1 MVTLA
6 IILVIIGIIELY
18 IINCIKNQNIQ
29 NYINEINKYDSII
42 ELILLTDS
50 FLKIICGFVLIYL
63 L

>member
-1 MVTLA
+1 MIILA
-6 IILVIIGIIELY
+6 IILVIIGIVEIY
-18 IINCIKNQNIQ
+18 IIDCIKNKNIQ
-29 NYINEINKYDSII
+29 NYIYEINKYDSII